1 MEKPRLLRKTVM
13 IVGNGQ
19 LPRNLS
25 PIVDSSDFVLRF
37 NEPKLSVGMSGTRTD
52 LLMLATSSKP
62 MQRRLND
69 PGFFTSPTFQAATA
83 VMLVYHPSILRTY
96 HPKPNMLSRFK
107 GRRSDWTQ
115 QTIERVGVAG
125 KEIRIMPPQ
134 FYRDGCAELGLS
146 EADMHRIF
154 PSTGYFGLYH
164 CLQTFPADQWDI
176 KLCGFS
182 WVGWKR
188 HSWDGERQWVERQ
201 VASGRVTVIG
211 S

>member
-1 MEKPRLLRKTVM
+1 MSRKTAI

-19 LPRNLS
+19 LARDLS
-25 PIVDSSDFVLRF
+25 PIVEAADFVLRF

-69 PGFFTSPTFQAATA
+69 PDFYISPTFQAAKA
-83 VMLVYHPSILRTY
+83 VLLVYHPIILRTY
-96 HPKPNMLSRFK
+96 HPKPNILSQLK

-115 QTIERVGVAG
+115 QTIERVGEAG

-134 FYRDGCAELGLS
+134 FYKEGCATLGLS
-146 EADMHRIF
+146 EADMHRVF
-154 PSTGYFGLYH
+154 PSTGYFGVYH
-164 CLQTFPADQWDI
+164 CLRSLPVEEWDI

-182 WVGWKR
+182 WEGWKR
-188 HSWDGERQWVERQ
+188 HSWDNERRWVAEH
-201 VASGRVTVIG
+201 VAAGRLALIE